1 MKTTKIMSLVLAVML
16 TGITATAFAEDKPAN
31 YIALKG
37 GVYSPSDS
45 YDVDNFNGGNR
56 TKLDSTTGF
65 AGEVA
70 FGHYFMPMFALEVGA
85 GYFESD
91 GSAEAEPGE
100 VTLKVIP
107 AVATAK
113 ALLPLG
119 IFEPYALF
127 GAGAYFTDFSASEN
141 TGTVNGSTDVTYGWH
156 AGAGLN
162 VDFTDNLFAG
172 VEAKYLWV
180 ETDFDGQDVNIDGF
194 ITTAVIG
201 ARF

>member
-1 MKTTKIMSLVLAVML
+1 MSLVLAVML

-31 YIALKG
+31 YVALKG

-45 YDVDNFNGGNR
+45 YDIDNFNSGNR
-56 TKLDSTTGF
+56 TSLDSKTGF
-65 AGEVA
+65 AGELA
-70 FGHYFMPMFALEVGA
+70 FGHYFLPMLAVEVGA

-100 VTLKVIP
+100 VTLKVVP
-107 AVATAK
+107 VVATAK

-127 GAGAYFTDFSASEN
+127 GAGAYFTDFEASGN
-141 TGTVNGSTDVTYGWH
+141 NNNSTFNGSTDVTYGLH

-162 VDFTDNLFAG
+162 VDFAKNLFAG

-180 ETDFDGQDVNIDGF
+180 ESDFDGQDVNIDGF

-201 ARF
+201 VRF